1 VIVAE
6 IIKVL
11 FKIVSGLLSL
21 LPGVSWDVDSV
32 SLTNFYEAIRMLF
45 YFFPVDCV
53 FPIVTIIVS
62 VCAFRVVVSL
72 VKTIWALIPFL

>member
-1 VIVAE
+1 MIVAE

-32 SLTNFYEAIRMLF
+32 SLTNFYEAIRM
-45 YFFPVDCV
+45 
-53 FPIVTIIVS
+53 
-62 VCAFRVVVSL
+62 
-72 VKTIWALIPFL
+72 